1 MKRTTLIVTTLLVA
15 GAAGGYWALRWQPLR
30 VVAEP
35 PSRNTALD
43 AVYATGI
50 VESTLEIKL
59 TPRTAGRLVA
69 LEVDE
74 GSVVKRGQVLARLED
89 ADLKSTVDEATAKA
103 LYADAQAQ
111 RLARLRETGLVS
123 VDALERARAD
133 ADAARASLRRS
144 REQLSFMTL
153 RAPADGVITRREG
166 EVGDFIAANQAL
178 LYLSG
183 TQPLRITADVDEEDL
198 PRIVIGQRALVR
210 IDAYPGRIFEARVAE
225 ITPRGDPISRSYRV
239 RLALDKSES
248 LSIGMTAEI
257 NVVIAE
263 RKNAL
268 LIPTTALRDDTVWV
282 MNGEKAA
289 KRSLRLGVKSPDKT
303 EVLSGLSDTDVVI
316 SQPPADL
323 SERSR
328 LQRIVKP

>member
-1 MKRTTLIVTTLLVA
+1 M
-15 GAAGGYWALRWQPLR
+15 GAIYSAKFSGSP
-30 VVAEP
+30 
-35 PSRNTALD
+35 
-43 AVYATGI
+43 I
-50 VESTLEIKL
+50 II
-59 TPRTAGRLVA
+59 TAG
-69 LEVDE
+69 
-74 GSVVKRGQVLARLED
+74 Q
-89 ADLKSTVDEATAKA
+89 
-103 LYADAQAQ
+103 Y
-111 RLARLRETGLVS
+111 
-123 VDALERARAD
+123 
-133 ADAARASLRRS
+133 
-144 REQLSFMTL
+144 
-153 RAPADGVITRREG
+153 
-166 EVGDFIAANQAL
+166 EVGYGLQEPL
-178 LYLSG
+178 LYE
-183 TQPLRITADVDEEDL
+183 PLVPMVAPLVKWAFEVTRLEDL

-210 IDAYPGRIFEARVAE
+210 IDAYPGRLFEARVAE